1 MSLLRRVERL
11 EAVTSQPTIS
21 PALAEEI
28 REKMKAKIPRLA
40 EAADRG
46 DDHSLRLL
54 FAYCPGMEQQVI
66 EWAESGNVEAKELL
80 ERLHRARAERAAL
93 LAHYSDSQ

>member
-1 MSLLRRVERL
+1 MNLLRRVERL
-11 EAVTSQPTIS
+11 EATMNEQQVS
-21 PALAEEI
+21 PAYMAEI
-28 REKMKAKIPRLA
+28 RSKIAAKIPVWA

-54 FAYCPGMEQQVI
+54 CRFRPDI
-66 EWAESGNVEAKELL
+66 EKEFKRLAGEGNTEASELL

-93 LAHYSDSQ
+93 LAER